1 MIERSNDE
9 ESLLYTAENRQQ
21 FHTFMVRFVNSPA
34 TVVMIFWNVNGF
46 YMFLSSMQHIFCANP
61 GGSHSCFQVGSSEA
75 ASAALPALTM
85 LAEDA
90 EAKYGDNRKWPGQP
104 SGGAE

>member
-1 MIERSNDE
+1 
-9 ESLLYTAENRQQ
+9 
-21 FHTFMVRFVNSPA
+21 
-34 TVVMIFWNVNGF
+34 
-46 YMFLSSMQHIFCANP
+46 MFLSSIQHIFCVNQ

-90 EAKYGDNRKWPGQP
+90 EAKYGDNRKWPGQL
-104 SGGAE
+104 SGGRMMVACWPLIR

>member
-1 MIERSNDE
+1 MARNLIYTLQRIDSSSTLSWYVLSTLQQPLHDFLECKWILYVFIKHAAYILC
-9 ESLLYTAENRQQ
+9 ESRRKPQL
-21 FHTFMVRFVNSPA
+21 FP
-34 TVVMIFWNVNGF
+34 
-46 YMFLSSMQHIFCANP
+46 
-61 GGSHSCFQVGSSEA
+61 SCSSEA

-90 EAKYGDNRKWPGQP
+90 EAKYGDNRKWPGQL